1 MLQIRDPQSKLK
13 YSQITDAYKK
23 LSAVMEGKDGFR
35 PDDQHDVAA
44 FMRIFMDMMGMSSEN
59 DIPHGNFPFF
69 FPLSSL
75 SHHR

>member
-1 MLQIRDPQSKLK
+1 
-13 YSQITDAYKK
+13 
-23 LSAVMEGKDGFR
+23 MEGKDGFR

-75 SHHR
+75 SYHR